1 MRRRSLEKIMKQKN
15 LIVEKNPNHPPRE
28 RVGQRTVEG
37 LAKIQE
43 ALEAVATLL
52 EYRADLQNDNAKLAD
67 DGGAFIRGMAVIV
80 SECAAQAERHQKDAN
95 GGVTW
100 LRRI

>member
-1 MRRRSLEKIMKQKN
+1 MKPKN
-15 LIVEKNPNHPPRE
+15 LTIEKNPNHPLRE

-37 LAKIQE
+37 LARIQE

-67 DGGAFIRGMAVIV
+67 DGGAFVRGMAVIV

-100 LRRI
+100 LMKV